1 MYCRFQRQMSSRAHI
16 HDADCQWMSW
26 LKECSKLK
34 GVSGKSLYN
43 EYTSDQPAW
52 QSSTCKLRTEL
63 CPKWPFCRRGA
74 AGMSSADIAS
84 ARHRYLDRYP
94 LTAEEKCSA
103 RYVDA
108 LLEIDTCQIRA
119 RQESTPSNVCPGC
132 VEKNRTIASLRAAL
146 SDNGSMDVV
155 SIDNKIIRS
164 IFYRNFILD
173 GTSSTTR
180 TEVREVIEQCMK
192 NEMGPGAALPCS
204 SPAWVRFLRHSLGI
218 SSTNTGPIKCLRRLH
233 PIALPD
239 ED

>member
-1 MYCRFQRQMSSRAHI
+1 MSSRAHI

-26 LKECSKLK
+26 LKQCSKLK
-34 GVSGKSLYN
+34 GKSGKSLYN

-52 QSSTCKLRTEL
+52 LSSTCNLRTEL
-63 CPKWPFCRRGA
+63 CAKWCFCRGTA
-74 AGMSSADIAS
+74 SLSSSDIAS

-108 LLEIDTCQIRA
+108 LLEIDACQIRM
-119 RQESTPSNVCPGC
+119 RQENTPSDVCPGC
-132 VEKNRTIASLRAAL
+132 AEKNRTIASLRAAL
-146 SDNGSMDVV
+146 SDGESLNVA

-173 GTSSTTR
+173 GTSSTSR
-180 TEVREVIEQCMK
+180 TEVREVIEHSMK
-192 NEMGPGAALPCS
+192 NEIGPGAALPCS
-204 SPAWVRFLRHSLGI
+204 SAAWIYFLRNSLGI
-218 SSTNTGPIKCLRRLH
+218 SCTATGPIRCLRRLH

-239 ED
+239 EG